1 MWFYQLNP
9 GRSLGKTNPL
19 NDKDLREFVELQ
31 KSFADSGKS
40 WSLPLTVINET
51 TWDLSVKNPNLE
63 EAAPLRKPQ
72 AIIEEIIALD
82 KESEAILGKI
92 QELL

>member
-1 MWFYQLNP
+1 MESTLA
-9 GRSLGKTNPL
+9 TT
-19 NDKDLREFVELQ
+19 ELDTES
-31 KSFADSGKS
+31 KGSG
-40 WSLPLTVINET
+40 
-51 TWDLSVKNPNLE
+51 TWDLSVKNPNTR
-63 EAAPLRKPQ
+63 EAAPLREPQ